1 MTDQKALDGALLK
14 GAQTIEDA
22 QSNIEATLAQIQS
35 QLSSIGSVWQG
46 EAASAVQA
54 VMVEWD
60 TEAKKVSG
68 ALTNLHSAMRSSD
81 SAMQANESE
90 QAASMNKYK
99 NAYGAY

>member
-1 MTDQKALDGALLK
+1 MTDQRLLMERCSK

-46 EAASAVQA
+46 EAASAFQA

-60 TEAKKVSG
+60 TEG
-68 ALTNLHSAMRSSD
+68 QEDCQAL
-81 SAMQANESE
+81 
-90 QAASMNKYK
+90 
-99 NAYGAY
+99 